1 MVQGAAHRLD
11 LATRQVAVADDL
23 DTLLHTWE
31 NWLRDERQASRHT
44 LNAYRRDLRAFL
56 NYLGEHYEPPLS
68 LTTLATLPPETS
80 TAYRTHGAARG
91 QAPASIARALA
102 TLRNFF
108 RFLEGHGIACH
119 PALYQIA
126 SPRVTRPPAVPL
138 SASAAQQAVERV
150 AVLSDAPWLA
160 KRDMALFALLYGSGL
175 QLGEALALNRAQAPQ
190 GEVLTVGGGDRQ
202 RTVPVLPGVPVLLN
216 DYLYACPYR
225 LDGDEP
231 LFVGSRGRRLN
242 PGVVQRQLRR
252 VRRLL
257 QLPAGTTPRTFRQ
270 VFVQQLQAAGQ
281 DIRAIQTLLGHAF
294 ASTTQHW
301 LTRESDDQ
309 A

>member
-1 MVQGAAHRLD
+1 MIQGAAHRLD
-11 LATRQVAVADDL
+11 LATRQVAVTDEL
-23 DTLLHTWE
+23 DTLLHAWE
-31 NWLRDERQASRHT
+31 NWLRDERQAARHT
-44 LNAYRRDLRAFL
+44 LDAYRRDLRAFL
-56 NYLGEHYEPPLS
+56 NYLGEHYALPLS
-68 LTTLATLPPETS
+68 LTTLAALPPATA
-80 TAYRTHGAARG
+80 TAYRTHCAARG

-108 RFLEGHGIACH
+108 RFLESHGIACD
-119 PALYQIA
+119 PALCHAA

-138 SASAAQQAVERV
+138 SPSAAQQAIARV

-175 QLGEALALNRAQAPQ
+175 QLGEALALNRAQVPQ
-190 GEVLTVGGGDRQ
+190 GNVLTVGAGDRQ
-202 RTVPVLPGVPVLLN
+202 RTVPVLPCVPVLLN
-216 DYLYACPYR
+216 DYLHTCPHH
-225 LDGDEP
+225 LAEDEP

-270 VFVQQLQAAGQ
+270 VFVQQLQAAGE
-281 DIRAIQTLLGHAF
+281 DVRAIQTLLGHAF

-301 LTRESDDQ
+301 LNRAADGQ
-309 A
+309 P